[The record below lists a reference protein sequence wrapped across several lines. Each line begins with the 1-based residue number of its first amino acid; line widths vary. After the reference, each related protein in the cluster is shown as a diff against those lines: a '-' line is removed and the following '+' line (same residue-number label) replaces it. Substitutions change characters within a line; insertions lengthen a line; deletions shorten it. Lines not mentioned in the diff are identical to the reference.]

1 MAQTEQP
8 SSRAAE
14 QPSSRAAEYA
24 TSFREMH
31 SSRGRPTLIGLGY
44 DASSSFL
51 QGAALAPPKIR
62 EALHSPAG
70 NGWSESGIEILANDV
85 IGDAGDLTLPPTA
98 EARTLIERAIRAIVE
113 RGDRPLSLG
122 GDHSIT
128 YSTMRGVASRGQK
141 LTIVQIDAHPDLYD
155 EFEGD
160 RHSHACQFARILEEG
175 LAAHLIQVGIRTIT
189 GHQRDQAQ
197 RFGVDVIDMRRWARG
212 DRPRARGPVYLS
224 IDLDGIDPGFA
235 PGVSHP
241 EPGGLTVREV
251 LDVVQALDG
260 PIVGADIV
268 ELNPRRDPA
277 GLTAVVAAKLVKE
290 VAARMI
296 ETWDATPQ

>member
-1 MAQTEQP
+1 MP
-8 SSRAAE
+8 S
-14 QPSSRAAEYA
+14 
-24 TSFREMH
+24 TH
-31 SSRGRPTLIGLGY
+31 GRPTLIGVGY

-51 QGAALAPPKIR
+51 RGAALAPPKIR
-62 EALHSPAG
+62 EAFHSPAA
-70 NGWSESGIEILANDV
+70 NGWSESGIDLWAEGVLDDV
-85 IGDAGDLTLPPTA
+85 GDLSLPPNS
-98 EARTLIERAIRAIVE
+98 EARGMIERAVRAIVE

-128 YSTMRGVASRGQK
+128 YSTVRGVASRTPN
-141 LTIVQIDAHPDLYD
+141 LTVVQIDAHPDLYD

-160 RHSHACQFARILEEG
+160 RYSHACQFARIREEG

-189 GHQRDQAQ
+189 GHQRDQAE
-197 RFGVDVIDMRRWARG
+197 RFEVDVIDMRRWALG
-212 DRPRARGPVYLS
+212 DRPGAPGPVYLS
-224 IDLDGIDPGFA
+224 IDLDGLDPAFA

-251 LDVVQALDG
+251 LNVVHQLDG
-260 PIVGADIV
+260 PIVGADVV
-268 ELNPRRDPA
+268 ELNPHRDPA

-296 ETWDATPQ
+296 ETWNAQSK

>member
-1 MAQTEQP
+1 M
-8 SSRAAE
+8 
-14 QPSSRAAEYA
+14 
-24 TSFREMH
+24 FI
-31 SSRGRPTLIGLGY
+31 SRGRPTLIGLGY

-51 QGAALAPPKIR
+51 RGAELAPAKIR
-62 EALHSPAG
+62 EALHSPAA
-70 NGWSESGIEILANDV
+70 NGWSESGIEILAKEV
-85 IGDAGDLTLPPTA
+85 IGDAGDLALPPSA
-98 EARTLIERAIRAIVE
+98 EARTLIERAIREIVE

-128 YSTMRGVASRGQK
+128 YATVRGVASRVQN

-160 RHSHACQFARILEEG
+160 RYSHACQFARILEEG
-175 LAAHLIQVGIRTIT
+175 LATHLIQVGIRTIN
-189 GHQRDQAQ
+189 GHQREQAK

-212 DRPRARGPVYLS
+212 DRPRAGGPVYLS

-241 EPGGLTVREV
+241 EPGGLTVRDV
-251 LDVVQALDG
+251 LELVQAVDG

-268 ELNPRRDPA
+268 ELNPRRDDT
-277 GLTAVVAAKLVKE
+277 GLTAIVAAKLLKE

>member
-1 MAQTEQP
+1 M
-8 SSRAAE
+8 SS
-14 QPSSRAAEYA
+14 P
-24 TSFREMH
+24 H
-31 SSRGRPTLIGLGY
+31 GHPTLLGVGY
-44 DASSSFL
+44 DAGSSSL
-51 QGAALAPPKIR
+51 RGAALAPPKSR
-62 EALHSPAG
+62 EAFRSPAA
-70 NGWSESGIEILANDV
+70 NGWSESGIDTWADGA
-85 IGDAGDLTLPPTA
+85 IGDDGDLDLPPSG
-98 EARTLIERAIRAIVE
+98 EARKLIEGAIRKIVD

-128 YSTMRGVASRGQK
+128 YSTVRGVASRNRS
-141 LTIVQIDAHPDLYD
+141 LTVLQIDAHPDLYD

-160 RHSHACQFARILEEG
+160 RHSHACQFARIREEG
-175 LAAHLIQVGIRTIT
+175 LAAHLVQVGIRTIT
-189 GHQRDQAQ
+189 AHQRDQAR

-212 DRPRARGPVYLS
+212 DRPRVSGPLYLS

-251 LDVVQALDG
+251 LNVVQELDG

-268 ELNPRRDPA
+268 ELNPHRDAA
-277 GLTAVVAAKLVKE
+277 GLTANVAAKLVKE

-296 ETWDATPQ
+296 ETWNR

>member
-1 MAQTEQP
+1 MPT
-8 SSRAAE
+8 
-14 QPSSRAAEYA
+14 
-24 TSFREMH
+24 
-31 SSRGRPTLIGLGY
+31 SRGRPTLIGLGY

-51 QGAALAPPKIR
+51 RGAALAPAKIR
-62 EALHSPAG
+62 EALHSPAA
-70 NGWSESGIEILANDV
+70 NGWSESGIEILAKEV
-85 IGDAGDLTLPPTA
+85 IGDAGDLALPPSA
-98 EARTLIERAIRAIVE
+98 EARALIERAIREIVE

-128 YSTMRGVASRGQK
+128 YATVRGVASRGQN

-160 RHSHACQFARILEEG
+160 RYSHACQFARILEEG
-175 LAAHLIQVGIRTIT
+175 LVTRLIQVGIRTIT
-189 GHQRDQAQ
+189 GHQREQAK
-197 RFGVDVIDMRRWARG
+197 RFGVDVIDMRRWTRG
-212 DRPRARGPVYLS
+212 DRPRADGPVYLS

-241 EPGGLTVREV
+241 EPGGLTVRDV
-251 LDVVQALDG
+251 LELVQTVDG

-268 ELNPRRDPA
+268 ELNPRRDDT
-277 GLTAVVAAKLVKE
+277 GLTAIVGAKLLKE

>member
-1 MAQTEQP
+1 MP
-8 SSRAAE
+8 DSR
-14 QPSSRAAEYA
+14 R
-24 TSFREMH
+24 
-31 SSRGRPTLIGLGY
+31 RPVLIGLGY

-51 QGAALAPPKIR
+51 RGAALAPPIIR
-62 EALHSPAG
+62 EALRSPSA
-70 NGWSESGIEILANDV
+70 NGWSESGIDLWADGV
-85 IGDAGDLTLPPTA
+85 LGDEGDLALPA
-98 EARTLIERAIRAIVE
+98 SGEARGLIEGAIRDIVE

-128 YSTMRGVASRGQK
+128 YSTVRGVASRESK
-141 LTIVQIDAHPDLYD
+141 LTVVQIDAHPDLYD

-160 RHSHACQFARILEEG
+160 RYSHACQFARIREEG
-175 LAAHLIQVGIRTIT
+175 LAAHLIQAGIRTIT
-189 GHQRDQAQ
+189 AHQRDQAK
-197 RFGVDVIDMRRWARG
+197 RFGVDVIDMRRWTRG
-212 DRPRARGPVYLS
+212 DRPRASGPVYLS
-224 IDLDGIDPGFA
+224 IDLDGIDPAFA

-251 LDVVQALDG
+251 LDVVRDLDG

-268 ELNPRRDPA
+268 ELNPHRDVH

-296 ETWDATPQ
+296 ETWSAVRIGGPS

>member
-1 MAQTEQP
+1 M
-8 SSRAAE
+8 RI
-14 QPSSRAAEYA
+14 
-24 TSFREMH
+24 
-31 SSRGRPTLIGLGY
+31 SRGRPTLIGLGY

-51 QGAALAPPKIR
+51 RGAALAPAKIR
-62 EALHSPAG
+62 EALHSPAA
-70 NGWSESGIEILANDV
+70 NGWSESGIEILAKEV
-85 IGDAGDLTLPPTA
+85 IGDAGDLALPPTA
-98 EARTLIERAIRAIVE
+98 EARALIERAIREIVE

-128 YSTMRGVASRGQK
+128 YATVRGVASRGQN

-160 RHSHACQFARILEEG
+160 RYSHACQFARILEEG
-175 LAAHLIQVGIRTIT
+175 LATRLIQVGIRTIT
-189 GHQRDQAQ
+189 GHQREQAK
-197 RFGVDVIDMRRWARG
+197 RFGVEVIDMRRWTRG
-212 DRPRARGPVYLS
+212 DRPRAGGPVYLS

-241 EPGGLTVREV
+241 EPGGLTVRDV
-251 LDVVQALDG
+251 LEIVQAVDG

-268 ELNPRRDPA
+268 ELNPRRDDT
-277 GLTAVVAAKLVKE
+277 GLTAIVAAKLLKE

-296 ETWDATPQ
+296 ETWDAAPQ

>member
-1 MAQTEQP
+1 ML
-8 SSRAAE
+8 
-14 QPSSRAAEYA
+14 
-24 TSFREMH
+24 
-31 SSRGRPTLIGLGY
+31 SSRGRPVLIGLGY

-62 EALHSPAG
+62 EALHSPAA
-70 NGWSESGIEILANDV
+70 NGWSESGIEVLANDE
-85 IGDAGDLTLPPTA
+85 IGDAGDLALPPTA
-98 EARTLIERAIRAIVE
+98 EARALIERAIREIVE

-128 YSTMRGVASRGQK
+128 YSTVRGIAARVQNV
-141 LTIVQIDAHPDLYD
+141 TIVQIDAHPDLYD

-160 RHSHACQFARILEEG
+160 RYSHACQFARILEEG
-175 LAAHLIQVGIRTIT
+175 LASRLIQVGIRTIT
-189 GHQRDQAQ
+189 GHQRDQAK
-197 RFGVDVIDMRRWARG
+197 RFGVDVIDMRRWAGG
-212 DRPRARGPVYLS
+212 DRPRASGPVYLS

-241 EPGGLTVREV
+241 EPGGLTVRDV
-251 LDVVQALDG
+251 LSVVQHVDG

-268 ELNPRRDPA
+268 ELNPNRDVN
-277 GLTAVVAAKLVKE
+277 GLTAIVAAKLVKE

-296 ETWDATPQ
+296 ETWDATP

>member
-1 MAQTEQP
+1 MP
-8 SSRAAE
+8 SSN
-14 QPSSRAAEYA
+14 
-24 TSFREMH
+24 
-31 SSRGRPTLIGLGY
+31 GRPTLVGLGY

-51 QGAALAPPKIR
+51 RGAALAPPEIR
-62 EALHSPAG
+62 DAFRSRAA
-70 NGWSESGIEILANDV
+70 NGWSESGIDVWAEGV
-85 IGDAGDLTLPPTA
+85 IGDDGDLELPPTA
-98 EARTLIERAIRAIVE
+98 EARALIEGAIRKIVE

-128 YSTMRGVASRGQK
+128 YSTVRGVASRAPN

-160 RHSHACQFARILEEG
+160 RYSHACQFARIREEG
-175 LAAHLIQVGIRTIT
+175 LAAHLVQVGIRTIT
-189 GHQRDQAQ
+189 GHQRDQAN
-197 RFGVDVIDMRRWARG
+197 RFGVDVIDMRRWTRG
-212 DRPRARGPVYLS
+212 DRPRATGPVYLS
-224 IDLDGIDPGFA
+224 IDLDGLDPAFA

-251 LDVVQALDG
+251 LDLVRELNG

-268 ELNPRRDPA
+268 ELNPRRDA
-277 GLTAVVAAKLVKE
+277 TGSTAVVAAKLVKE

-296 ETWDATPQ
+296 ETWNP

>member
-1 MAQTEQP
+1 M
-8 SSRAAE
+8 SS
-14 QPSSRAAEYA
+14 SN
-24 TSFREMH
+24 
-31 SSRGRPTLIGLGY
+31 GRPTLIGVGY

-51 QGAALAPPKIR
+51 RGAALAPAKIR
-62 EALHSPAG
+62 EAFHSPAA
-70 NGWSESGIEILANDV
+70 NGWSESGIDVWANGV
-85 IGDAGDLTLPPTA
+85 LGDASDLTLPASA
-98 EARTLIERAIRAIVE
+98 EARAMIEGAIRTIVE

-128 YSTMRGVASRGQK
+128 YSTVRGVAARTPQV
-141 LTIVQIDAHPDLYD
+141 TVVQIDAHPDLYD

-160 RHSHACQFARILEEG
+160 RYSHACQFARIREEG
-175 LAAHLIQVGIRTIT
+175 LAAHLIQIGIRTLT
-189 GHQRDQAQ
+189 GHQRDQAK
-197 RFGVDVIDMRRWARG
+197 RFGVDVIDMRRWSRG
-212 DRPRARGPVYLS
+212 DRPRMSGPVYLS
-224 IDLDGIDPGFA
+224 IDLDGVDPAFA

-251 LDVVQALDG
+251 LRVVQELSG

-268 ELNPRRDPA
+268 ELNPHRDPA

-296 ETWDATPQ
+296 ETWNAPSH